1 MVAALILVWKAR
13 RTGSSEKDVVF
24 SVQIGD
30 GNLNTV
36 VRGRHFTSWRLG
48 AGEWFSQSLL
58 NRLKYSSFPFRSAF
72 CQILL
77 KSV

>member
-24 SVQIGD
+24 SVQNGD

-36 VRGRHFTSWRLG
+36 VRGRHFI
-48 AGEWFSQSLL
+48 
-58 NRLKYSSFPFRSAF
+58 SAF
-72 CQILL
+72 SQILL